1 MQSLVPPDPHKN
13 ELLAL
18 CEDLLSKR
26 HLIVGNNRGP
36 LEFHLNPNGQLQPR
50 RGSGAVVTALN
61 SLTQAFEFT
70 WVANTMGEG
79 DRRALEQAGGKH
91 IASPLPSQQVSIR
104 YVVTPRRAYHKFYNI
119 LCNPLLWFLQHSLWS
134 PPYTPNIDSAVY
146 DAWATGYTPVN
157 RALADAIIDEASN
170 SDTPPM
176 VMLHDYHLYLTAG
189 MVRQALPDALIQ
201 HFIHIPWPTPQLWLL
216 LPRTMR
222 NAICESLCAADIVGF
237 QSFWDSH
244 AFLESCHWFLA
255 DAKVDFAN
263 STVNLNGHRTLVQA
277 YPTSIDLEEMTQ
289 IGNSPRALEYEAR
302 LKSQASE
309 HTIVRVDRTEPSKNI
324 IRGFRAYEIFLER
337 HPEFHERVTFFAF
350 LVPSR
355 THIKQYERYTD
366 ETNSLIRNINSTY
379 GTSTWSPIQAFE
391 ENNYTQAIAGMRIY
405 DSLLVNPIADGMG
418 LVAKEGP
425 VVNTRNGVL
434 ILSESTGSFPQLKDG
449 SLAVGPAD
457 LEGTAEAF
465 YQAVT
470 MSAPER
476 ERRAS
481 FLIDTIGRENATHW
495 LLSQMQDLAALL

>member
-1 MQSLVPPDPHKN
+1 MQSTLPSDPHKD
-13 ELLAL
+13 ELFAL
-18 CEDLLSKR
+18 LNNLLSQR
-26 HLIVGNNRGP
+26 HLIVGTNRGP
-36 LEFHLNPNGQLQPR
+36 LEFHLTPGGQLQPR

-61 SLTQAFEFT
+61 SLIQAFEFT

-91 IASPLPSQQVSIR
+91 IASPLPNQQVSIR
-104 YVVTPRRAYHKFYNI
+104 YVVTPRRVYHKFYNI

-146 DAWATGYTPVN
+146 DAWTTGYIPVN
-157 RALADAIIDEASN
+157 RALADAIIDEANTSA
-170 SDTPPM
+170 TPAL

-189 MVRQALPDALIQ
+189 MVRQALPEALIQ
-201 HFIHIPWPTPQLWLL
+201 HFIHIPWPAPQAWLL
-216 LPRTMR
+216 LPRIMR
-222 NAICESLCAADIVGF
+222 NAICESLCSADIVGF
-237 QSFWDSH
+237 QSFWDTH
-244 AFLESCHWFLA
+244 AFLESCRQFLP
-255 DAKVDFAN
+255 DAQVDFTN
-263 STVNLNGHRTLVQA
+263 STVDLNGHRTLVQA
-277 YPTSIDLEEMTQ
+277 YPTSIDLEEMAQ

-337 HPEFHERVTFFAF
+337 HPELHGRVTFFAF

-379 GTSTWSPIQAFE
+379 GTDNWSPIHAFE

-405 DSLLVNPIADGMG
+405 DSLLVNPISDGMG

-425 VVNTRNGVL
+425 VVNTRDGVL
-434 ILSESTGSFPQLKDG
+434 ILSESTGSFPQLKDAV
-449 SLAVGPAD
+449 LAVGPAD
-457 LEGTAEAF
+457 LEATAEAF
-465 YQAVT
+465 YQAVI
-470 MSAPER
+470 MSTSER
-476 ERRAS
+476 AQRAS
-481 FLIDTIGRENATHW
+481 FLVETIGNENATHW
-495 LLSQMQDLAALL
+495 LLSQMRDLAELL